1 MANQTNNT
9 QDVNSSKIDAGALVQ
24 AGIGGAGALSTAY
37 SIYGNVKS
45 KEDLMG
51 RINSMYD
58 APYRGTDS
66 FDSLT
71 QSYLNYSPYRNFTMD
86 EIGFNK
92 GAAGMNVASTAMQG
106 AGAGAAFG
114 PWGAL
119 VGGLAGLG
127 AGLFGFGAAKR
138 KARKTLNF
146 ANSKISEV
154 NKYNLSGLDNR
165 LSNAQREQFGNLKLN
180 SGYALRGAYGG
191 PLGVIE
197 GPIDYSMAMQYLDMK
212 NNAIQNKLM
221 ADGGQLHSHG
231 SDWNTGLNYV
241 GNGGSHEE
249 NPYDGVP
256 MGIAPDGQPNLVE
269 EGEVIWNNDYVFSKR
284 LKVPKAIRNKYKL
297 RGNKP
302 LSFADAALQFNKEME
317 ERPNDPISKRGR
329 DSMLA
334 KLADVQEEKRADI
347 AFKEQQEDMLQG
359 IQPMIA
365 ANGGAIHIDKNKRGT
380 FTAAAS
386 RHGKS
391 VQEFA
396 SQVLANPENYSP
408 AMRKKANFA
417 RNAAKWH
424 SDGGH
429 LYADAGWLDNYA
441 NWWNS
446 RRNFNTNLANSAIER
461 LDNAR
466 PELNTLY
473 EVPGLLYTDFPTEVW
488 NRSIKYDADGKNLSK
503 DVMNWFA
510 KQAELMHSSNF
521 EFKNV
526 PRTKAFYDDW
536 TKFINGLDEQTVGDG
551 TLVDRV
557 ERILAKANKG
567 PVGNISKG
575 IQQLYDT
582 YGKTGND
589 ARMDS
594 HIIVQSPRILPQT
607 LLNPTILTNPTSK
620 YPILNAANNL
630 NTTIQNS
637 ETQSPAS
644 NSGSNRTGSSWL
656 TGLRYAPVLGSA
668 LGVFS
673 DLMGWTNKPD
683 YSQADAIARAARGM
697 GTISAS
703 PIGDYLTYRPMDRM
717 FALNMLNANAGA
729 NRRAILD
736 TTGGNRGTAMAG
748 LLASDNNT
756 LNNIGNLFRQAEEYN
771 AQQREKVATFNR
783 ATNMYNSEL
792 DFNAQ
797 KANLGR
803 DEVVMRGLQA
813 AAAMRDAIDQRVGT
827 ARSINLTNLFE
838 SLGDIGREAAIRN
851 MINSNPAWMY
861 DIGWDGI
868 VDYTRKSNGGKIKN
882 KKGKK

>member
-9 QDVNSSKIDAGALVQ
+9 QDVNSSKIDAGAIVQ

-92 GAAGMNVASTAMQG
+92 GAAGMNVASASMQG
-106 AGAGAAFG
+106 AGAGATFG

-127 AGLFGFGAAKR
+127 AGLFGFGAAQR
-138 KARKTLNF
+138 KAKKTLNF

-165 LSNAQREQFGNLKLN
+165 LSNAQREQLGNLRLN

-284 LKVPKAIRNKYKL
+284 LKVPKAVRNKYKL
-297 RGNKP
+297 RGTKP
-302 LSFADAALQFNKEME
+302 MSFAEAVMQVNKEAE
-317 ERPNDPISKRGR
+317 ERPNDPITLRGR
-329 DSMLA
+329 DTILGALA
-334 KLADVQEEKRADI
+334 EAQEVQRAKKE
-347 AFKEQQEDMLQG
+347 AKEQSDTPILQG
-359 IQPMIA
+359 IQPMVA

-424 SDGGH
+424 SKGGH
-429 LYADAGWLDNYA
+429 LFPLGGEYLDWLKGLTPDDYNTVVNNIGGKALNYRNNPEGLFKFA
-441 NWWNS
+441 NYKKPGPVYEGLQNAYMYSNPPGLNGPLNPEIERGIDIPNIVSFNIPTNRLSRLEDIGEGMYSVPNS
-446 RRNFNTNLANSAIER
+446 NGEVTFNLLNTNNEDIN
-461 LDNAR
+461 D
-466 PELNTLY
+466 
-473 EVPGLLYTDFPTEVW
+473 
-488 NRSIKYDADGKNLSK
+488 
-503 DVMNWFA
+503 
-510 KQAELMHSSNF
+510 KQKTPSSN
-521 EFKNV
+521 
-526 PRTKAFYDDW
+526 TDW
-536 TKFINGLDEQTVGDG
+536 VS
-551 TLVDRV
+551 R
-557 ERILAKANKG
+557 
-567 PVGNISKG
+567 
-575 IQQLYDT
+575 
-582 YGKTGND
+582 
-589 ARMDS
+589 
-594 HIIVQSPRILPQT
+594 
-607 LLNPTILTNPTSK
+607 
-620 YPILNAANNL
+620 
-630 NTTIQNS
+630 
-637 ETQSPAS
+637 
-644 NSGSNRTGSSWL
+644 
-656 TGLRYAPVLGSA
+656 LRYIPAIGAGIGVL
-668 LGVFS
+668 S
-673 DLMGWTNKPD
+673 DLFGWTNKPD

-717 FALNMLNANAGA
+717 FALNMLNANAGG

-771 AQQREKVATFNR
+771 AQQRERVAAFNR
-783 ATNMYNSEL
+783 STNMFNSEL
-792 DFNAQ
+792 DLNAQ

-813 AAAMRDAIDQRVGT
+813 AAAMRDAIDQRVG
-827 ARSINLTNLFE
+827 AAKSANLTNFLQ
-838 SLGDIGREAAIRN
+838 SVGDIGWEAFNRN
-851 MINSNPAWMY
+851 MINSNRAMY
-861 DIGWDGI
+861 YTIDSDGNI
-868 VDYTRKSNGGKIKN
+868 KYKDAFYSLPREMQDVLRERAEIDKKVKSLGGILSKRRR
-882 KKGKK
+882 